1 MHLTCRLHGVRSGLP
16 RLRCG
21 AGVRSRQS
29 GIAHGSPF
37 RQQAVSSQS
46 TSAQAIGCG
55 RSQTAVLVRIGLTRD
70 TPPLSRAARQPPRST
85 TLLPAV
91 VAALRL
97 MSVGLDGWRRAAGG
111 AREDEADRRPPPWFR
126 LLRRIPQRGRARHAV
141 LTYARRP
148 LRLREGRLGH
158 HPPHEAAKPTNTDE
172 QN

>member
-55 RSQTAVLVRIGLTRD
+55 RSQTAVLVRIGLTHA
-70 TPPLSRAARQPPRST
+70 TPPLSLQPAAPP
-85 TLLPAV
+85 
-91 VAALRL
+91 LRFGNDL
-97 MSVGLDGWRRAAGG
+97 AYNS
-111 AREDEADRRPPPWFR
+111 
-126 LLRRIPQRGRARHAV
+126 
-141 LTYARRP
+141 RRP
-148 LRLREGRLGH
+148 LETRAPPAHRASLVCGVVNAPGLVGSGCPLSRGPYFISIPTSLGLSTTSFGSIFAMWSF
-158 HPPHEAAKPTNTDE
+158 AAVPLP
-172 QN
+172 